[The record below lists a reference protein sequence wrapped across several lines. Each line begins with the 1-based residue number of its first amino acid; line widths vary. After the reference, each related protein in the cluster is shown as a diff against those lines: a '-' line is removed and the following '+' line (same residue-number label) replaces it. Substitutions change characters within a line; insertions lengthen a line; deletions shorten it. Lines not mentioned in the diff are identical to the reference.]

1 MPTLAD
7 TTHNIRQ
14 MPEIR
19 ERVSVR
25 MNLNTGSIIVKRRNS
40 ENGEYGE
47 TLLQTPKCIVLDD
60 VEFRVQDATHEQVVE
75 SGSRD
80 VCAYAVGRYVGM
92 SGPDG
97 YVPAGDLLD
106 RNEARDVAYNPFRS
120 KHFHIPGNEERDLIP
135 VSGTEKLFIWSQ
147 QTEDG
152 PKGRMRAFRPTF
164 KFT

>member
-14 MPEIR
+14 MPAIR

-47 TLLQTPKCIVLDD
+47 TLLQTPKCIVLAD

-92 SGPDG
+92 SGPEG
-97 YVPAGDLLD
+97 YVPAGDLMD
-106 RNEARDVAYNPFRS
+106 RNGARPVAYNPFRS
-120 KHFHIPGNEERDLIP
+120 KHFHIPETDQRSRIP
-135 VSGTEKLFIWSQ
+135 VESAEKLFIWSEK
-147 QTEDG
+147 TEDG
-152 PKGRMRAFRPTF
+152 PKGRMCAYRPTP
-164 KFT
+164 KNL

>member
-7 TTHNIRQ
+7 TKHDIRE

-19 ERVSVR
+19 ERVSVW
-25 MNLNTGSIIVKRRNS
+25 MNLNSGSIIVKRRS
-40 ENGEYGE
+40 SDHGEYGE
-47 TLLQTPKCIVLDD
+47 TLLQTPKCIVLAD
-60 VEFRVQDATHEQVVE
+60 VDFRVQDASHEKVVD

-80 VCAYAVGRYVGM
+80 VCAYAVGLYVGM

-97 YVPAGDLLD
+97 YVPAGDLMD
-106 RNEARDVAYNPFRS
+106 RNEARTVAYNPFRS
-120 KHFHIPGNEERDLIP
+120 KHFHIPGTEERDLIP
-135 VSGTEKLFIWSQ
+135 VDTAEKLFIWSE

-152 PKGRMRAFRPTF
+152 PKGRMRAYRPSF

>member
-7 TTHNIRQ
+7 TQEEIRE

-60 VEFRVQDATHEQVVE
+60 VEFKVQDKAHEKVAE

-97 YVPAGDLLD
+97 YVPAGDLMD
-106 RNEARDVAYNPFRS
+106 RNEAHPVTYNPFRS
-120 KHFHIPGNEERDLIP
+120 KYFHDPNMADNTA
-135 VSGTEKLFIWSQ
+135 VTDAEKLFVWSEA
-147 QTEDG
+147 TEDG
-152 PKGRMRAFRPTF
+152 PKGRMRAFRPTPMNL
-164 KFT
+164 

>member
-7 TTHNIRQ
+7 TKHNVRQ

-47 TLLQTPKCIVLDD
+47 TLLQTPKCIVLAD
-60 VEFRVQDATHEQVVE
+60 VDFRVQDKAHEKVAE

-92 SGPDG
+92 SGPEG
-97 YVPAGDLLD
+97 YVPAGDLMD

-120 KHFHIPGNEERDLIP
+120 KHFHIPGNDERGRIP
-135 VSGTEKLFIWSQ
+135 VDSAEKLFIWSEK
-147 QTEDG
+147 TEDG

-164 KFT
+164 KFL

>member
-7 TTHNIRQ
+7 TQEEIRE

-47 TLLQTPKCIVLDD
+47 TLLQTPKCVVLDD
-60 VEFRVQDATHEQVVE
+60 VEFKVQDKAHEKVAE

-97 YVPAGDLLD
+97 YVPAGDLMD
-106 RNEARDVAYNPFRS
+106 RNGARDVAYNPFRS
-120 KHFHIPGNEERDLIP
+120 KHFHIPETDQRSRIP
-135 VSGTEKLFIWSQ
+135 VDSAEKLFIWSEA
-147 QTEDG
+147 TEDG
-152 PKGRMRAFRPTF
+152 PKGRMRAFRPSPMRL
-164 KFT
+164 